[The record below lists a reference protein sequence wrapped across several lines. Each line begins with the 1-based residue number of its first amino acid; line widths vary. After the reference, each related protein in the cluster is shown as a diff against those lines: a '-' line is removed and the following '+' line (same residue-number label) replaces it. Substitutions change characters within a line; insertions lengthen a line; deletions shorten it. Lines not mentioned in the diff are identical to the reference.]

1 MAKKRATKKERT
13 SKPKYDILF
22 RIFVFPFQVLQFII
36 LLPFKIFHFFSENI
50 KKAKEKDESKKK
62 QKAREA
68 IEAVYEPFQIIE
80 KYSGDIDAW
89 EKKLPKSTIGI
100 VIGARGKGKSAIGI
114 KILEN
119 IKAKTKKS
127 IYAMGFNQED
137 LPAWINVVDDP
148 TKVASNSIVLIDE
161 GGIFFSSRKSM
172 TNANQILS
180 DLILISRH
188 KNLSVLFIS
197 QNSANLDINIL
208 RQADYLVLKPS
219 SLLQKDFERQ
229 KIKDVYEEVKEQF
242 VRFSEHRGLT
252 YIYSEEFRG
261 FVNNPLPSFW
271 SMNISKSFK

>member
-1 MAKKRATKKERT
+1 MPKKKASSKKPA
-13 SKPKYDILF
+13 SKGKGELLFKIL
-22 RIFVFPFQVLQFII
+22 VFPFQVLQFII
-36 LLPFKIFHFFSENI
+36 LLPFKIIGFFAT
-50 KKAKEKDESKKK
+50 KAKETKEAVIKDKKK
-62 QKAREA
+62 KFRES
-68 IEAVYEPFQIIE
+68 IEAVYEPFKIIE
-80 KYSGDIDAW
+80 QYSGDIEKW
-89 EKKLPKSTIGI
+89 ERKLPKSTIGI
-100 VIGARGKGKSAIGI
+100 IIGARGKGKSAIGI

-119 IKAKTKKS
+119 IKVKTKKA
-127 IYAMGFNQED
+127 IYAMGFNQDD

-148 TKVASNSIVLIDE
+148 TKVDSNSIVLIDE

-188 KNLSVLFIS
+188 KNLSILFIS

-208 RQADYLVLKPS
+208 RQADYLILKPS

-229 KIKDVYEEVKEQF
+229 KIKDVYDEVKEQF
-242 VRFSEHRGLT
+242 VKFQEDRGLT

-261 FVNNPLPSFW
+261 FISNPLPSFW